1 MTRKTTDERI
11 IEKAVMTTHAIE
23 RLVNE
28 GKLYYAKD
36 VEVLKNR
43 IAELEAEVARL
54 EAERPMPDHENIR
67 GKEYY
72 K

>member
-1 MTRKTTDERI
+1 MKNKLTKI
-11 IEKAVMTTHAIE
+11 QKAVMLTHIM
-23 RLVNE
+23 RILD
-28 GKLYYAKD
+28 GKKIYTED
-36 VEVLKNR
+36 EVVEMKAR
-43 IAELEAEVARL
+43 IDALEAEVARL